1 MPQLPKPKFIMI
13 EKIKILMIDDHPMI
27 IEGYQ
32 NTLLLTKKES
42 QELEIDIANNCDEAI
57 SYMDKSIQKELPYD
71 VLFVDISLPPSEDGV
86 MSSGEDLAEYARRIL
101 PNTKIIILTMFN
113 ESFRIHNIIKT
124 IDPEG
129 FLIKSDLTS
138 SELASAFQVVLN
150 NPPFYSG
157 TVNSHIR
164 KTISSDIVVDDKNRK
179 ILHLLSQGVKTKN
192 LAAHLDISLS
202 AIEKRKKQLRDIFE
216 VNDGQDE
223 TLLNEAR
230 KKGFV

>member
-1 MPQLPKPKFIMI
+1 MT

-32 NTLLLTKKES
+32 NTLLFTKKDY
-42 QELEIDIANNCDEAI
+42 QELKIDIANNCDEALKL
-57 SYMDKSIQKELPYD
+57 MDKSIENELPYD
-71 VLFVDISLPPSEDGV
+71 VLFVDISLPPSTDGT
-86 MSSGEDLAEYARRIL
+86 MNSGEDLAEYARKIL
-101 PNTKIIILTMFN
+101 PKAKVIILTMFN

-138 SELASAFQVVLN
+138 SELASAFQAVLN

-157 TVNSHIR
+157 TVNSYIR
-164 KTISSDIVVDDKNRK
+164 KVITSDIVIDEKNRK

-192 LAAHLDISLS
+192 LASHLDISLS
-202 AIEKRKKQLRDIFE
+202 AIEKRKKQLREIFDIQ
-216 VNDGQDE
+216 DGDDE